1 MTGPAPAAR
10 SRDAVVQLLGSIWDD
25 ALDPGYAAA
34 AARAGRRPAVTRR
47 RGGALAVLG
56 FALVGLVLAVALLS
70 THAAAPAVAERRA
83 DLVDRV
89 HEQTARAD
97 TADAQVQALQAE
109 VSRLKATQLSAT
121 TQGERLASTV
131 AGLELASGQVAVSG
145 PGVRVTLDDA
155 PEPPPGTQPDLDRVL
170 DRDLQGV
177 VNGLWAAGAEAV
189 AVNGVRLTS
198 LSAIRAAGDAILVDY
213 RPLTRPYL
221 VTAVG
226 DPSTLESRFASGAA
240 GRTLVT
246 LQQTYGITYSLDAAD
261 RVEVPAASAS
271 ALRYAQPREGTP

>member
-1 MTGPAPAAR
+1 MTSPAPVAR
-10 SRDAVVQLLGSIWDD
+10 SKDAVVQLLGSIWDD

-97 TADAQVQALQAE
+97 AADAQVQALQAE
-109 VSRLKATQLSAT
+109 VSGLKAAQLSAT
-121 TQGERLASTV
+121 AEGERLASTV

-155 PEPPPGTQPDLDRVL
+155 SEPPPGTDPDLDRVL

-213 RPLTRPYL
+213 RPLTRPYV

-226 DPSTLESRFASGAA
+226 DPATLESRFASGAA

-261 RVEVPAASAS
+261 RVELPAASAS